1 MGPARAA
8 TEPLF
13 PSLLCVGVS
22 VAVLVLPCGL
32 KKPAGCGGLC
42 GLQPAWQRA
51 LYGHPE
57 RVTAAAGVTAFARGV
72 RQLVREGSWVPYT
85 TF

>member
-13 PSLLCVGVS
+13 PSLLCVDVS
-22 VAVLVLPCGL
+22 VAVPVLLRGL
-32 KKPAGCGGLC
+32 EEARGLRWA
-42 GLQPAWQRA
+42 LWPRA
-51 LYGHPE
+51 LYSHPE

-72 RQLVREGSWVPYT
+72 WQLV
-85 TF
+85 

>member
-13 PSLLCVGVS
+13 PSLLCVDVS
-22 VAVLVLPCGL
+22 VAVPVLLRGL
-32 KKPAGCGGLC
+32 EEARGLRWA
-42 GLQPAWQRA
+42 LWLRA
-51 LYGHPE
+51 LYSHPE

-72 RQLVREGSWVPYT
+72 WQLV
-85 TF
+85 